1 MDYLRPKEAVESQ
14 KTFLIRDQIL
24 IAGLFAKTMPLV
36 GTSEKKSTDKRRRK
50 NILKRFSIFQNFR
63 LEDFRGGFYT

>member
-24 IAGLFAKTMPLV
+24 IVGLFAKTMPLV

-50 NILKRFSIFQNFR
+50 NILKRFKFFQNFR